1 MKYGIPASEGA
12 GFFVFGGELPDLDAI
27 PPDLTRKGGGEVLH
41 FPSLDGRGSGEG
53 VSVLYVMANRLI
65 LIRHGDLGESRRGR
79 YIGRTDAALSAEG
92 RRQAA
97 ALSEPLARIGG
108 ALFFASPLL
117 RTRET
122 AEIALGAGRCCEVD
136 DNLREI
142 DFGRWDGMSFAE
154 IVAADPAAVNRWA
167 ALEEEFAFPDGEGI
181 AHFRGRIRA
190 AADRAVAAPAGTV
203 VLFAHG
209 GVIRFLVCRLLG
221 LPDRHHLLFEI
232 GQASI
237 SEIRV
242 DGGRGVLTRLN
253 DRCHLEALAQ
263 PGNRIPE
270 ACIGSGAQFS
280 KVSRKER

>member
-1 MKYGIPASEGA
+1 
-12 GFFVFGGELPDLDAI
+12 
-27 PPDLTRKGGGEVLH
+27 
-41 FPSLDGRGSGEG
+41 
-53 VSVLYVMANRLI
+53 MANRLI

-97 ALSEPLARIGG
+97 ALSEPLTRIGE

-122 AEIALGAGRCCEVD
+122 AEIALGAGGRFEID

-142 DFGRWDGMSFAE
+142 DFGCWEGMSFAE

-167 ALEEEFAFPDGEGI
+167 ALEEEFTFPDGEGI
-181 AHFRGRIRA
+181 ARFRERIRA
-190 AADRAVAAPAGTV
+190 AADRAVTAPAETV

-232 GQASI
+232 GPASI
-237 SEIRV
+237 SELRI
-242 DGGRGVLTRLN
+242 DGGRGVLVRLN
-253 DRCHLEALAQ
+253 DRCHLSIPTQL
-263 PGNRIPE
+263 GNRIPE
-270 ACIGSGAQFS
+270 ARIESGSRFPEVSPGGALNGGDHPDHR
-280 KVSRKER
+280 RKPERQERFRAEAG